1 MPENPECENE
11 RRTEAIASAYDKL
24 EIPNKLPIQAACVGL
39 ISAEEFLKEIPRI
52 MVPTPQKIGDEEL
65 DAILA
70 GIEAVMRTRSY
81 QTENYRSPES
91 IAALEDI
98 CRREW
103 RCDYMGAAAALLLK
117 QLLLPS
123 GFKRFFIY
131 HDAAR
136 RWPQYADSIQRK
148 LAGQFGEK
156 DTSAALQR
164 NSSLSHLFSESIRLY
179 REDRAR
185 RVIPEERSKGMVNM
199 DTKDRI
205 ELRLTEAKELIS
217 YKGGLDDVYCGLSQ
231 YAKAVEKKL
240 LPYQKAAHEL
250 RRIPIVIYS

>member
-11 RRTEAIASAYDKL
+11 RRAEAIEYAYGQL
-24 EIPNKLPIQAACVGL
+24 EIPNKLPIQAACIGF
-39 ISAEEFLKEIPRI
+39 ISAEEFLGEIPRI
-52 MVPTPQKIGDEEL
+52 MVPTPQKIEDGEL

-70 GIEAVMRTRSY
+70 GIEAAMRTRSY
-81 QTENYRSPES
+81 ETENYQSPES
-91 IAALEDI
+91 IAALEGI

-123 GFKRFFIY
+123 GSKRFFIY

-148 LAGQFGEK
+148 LAKQFYEK
-156 DTSAALQR
+156 HISAALQR
-164 NSSLSHLFSESIRLY
+164 NSSLSYLFSESIRLY
-179 REDRAR
+179 REDEAR
-185 RVIPEERSKGMVNM
+185 RVIPEEQAKGMVNM
-199 DTKDRI
+199 DNTARI
-205 ELRLTEAKELIS
+205 ELAFIEIREMIS
-217 YKGGLDDVYCGLSQ
+217 YKGGLDDGLST
-231 YAKAVEKKL
+231 YTKATERKL

-250 RRIPIVIYS
+250 RRIPMVVYS